1 MDQRIQAIFIAPEPA
16 AIFSIMFKTGLIQ
29 ARDVTTSAKG
39 ACPSPVNHHMANL
52 RVITPGQQRA
62 LQVQTHIMGQGIQ
75 RLRTVQCD
83 PAGAPVNPALNVA
96 H

>member
-1 MDQRIQAIFIAPEPA
+1 
-16 AIFSIMFKTGLIQ
+16 
-29 ARDVTTSAKG
+29 
-39 ACPSPVNHHMANL
+39 MANL